1 MLYALLKTLH
11 LLSIVVWIGGMVF
24 AHFFLR
30 PAIGV
35 LEPAVRVRLMHAV
48 LGRFFTA
55 VLITSMLSLV
65 TGLWM
70 IGNVAKQV
78 SQAGVSFKMP
88 IEWTIM
94 ATLGIVMMLIFGH
107 IRFALYKRLS
117 RAVQAADWPAGG
129 VVLAK
134 IRVGVVVNLCLGVLI
149 VGVIRLGV
157 PS

>member
-1 MLYALLKTLH
+1 MLYAVLKTLH

-55 VLITSMLSLV
+55 VLVTSMLSLV

-107 IRFALYKRLS
+107 LRFALYRRLS
-117 RAVQAADWPAGG
+117 RAVQAEDWPAGG
-129 VVLAK
+129 AVLAK
-134 IRVGVVVNLCLGVLI
+134 IRLGVVINLYLGVLI